1 MNALD
6 PQFRVAIVVD
16 FSERFDRSVLD
27 GISGFVRQA
36 NNWRIY
42 VPHDAQHRVSML
54 RNWNGDGI
62 IANFGDPD
70 VLEVVRKKRVAA
82 IGFGGGEGYTSKR
95 IHYMA
100 TDNACIGEL
109 GATHLMQ
116 RGLAHFGY
124 CGMSLVRRNQPWSEE
139 RGKAFRKIVEA
150 SGYTCSMFRATR
162 SIENNW
168 KQLLRAMCEWL
179 ETLPR
184 PCGVMA
190 AYDLLALHLLEAC
203 HELRLRVP
211 DEIAVLGVDND
222 EQACELSA
230 PPLSSIEQGGER
242 LGAKAAELL
251 HQLMSGAT
259 ITSRGGT
266 NVPPVGVVRRQS
278 TDVLAIAD
286 QDVALAIR
294 YIRNSAC
301 DGIQVGDVM
310 KLVHVSRVSFENRFK
325 GVVGH
330 TMHAEIK
337 RVQLEKV
344 KELLRTTDLTVRQIA
359 ERTGYEYPQYLSNLF
374 QKTFHQTLGEF
385 RKQAQSVRHGRGQQ
399 TSEVAEGE
407 VNSIKK

>member
-1 MNALD
+1 MNSAD
-6 PQFRVAIVVD
+6 SKFRVALVVD

-27 GISGFVRQA
+27 GISSFVRQS

-42 VPHDAQHRVSML
+42 VPHDPQHRVSML

-62 IANFGDPD
+62 IANFDDP
-70 VLEVVRKKRVAA
+70 EVMAMVRKKRVVAV
-82 IGFGGGEGYTSKR
+82 GYGGGEGYTSKR
-95 IHYMA
+95 IHYMT
-100 TDNACIGEL
+100 TDNARIGEL

-116 RGLAHFGY
+116 RGLTHFGY

-139 RGKAFRKIVEA
+139 RGEAFRAMVE
-150 SGYTCSMFRATR
+150 SNGFTCNMFRATR
-162 SIENNW
+162 TVENNW
-168 KQLLRAMCEWL
+168 KQLLRAMCDWL
-179 ETLPR
+179 QDLPR

-190 AYDLLALHLLEAC
+190 AYDLHALHLLEAC
-203 HELRLRVP
+203 RELRLRVP

-242 LGAKAAELL
+242 LGAEAAQLL
-251 HQLMSGAT
+251 HQLMSGAPLAPRAETT
-259 ITSRGGT
+259 I
-266 NVPPVGVVRRQS
+266 PPVGIISRQS
-278 TDVLAIAD
+278 TDVLAIED

-325 GVVGH
+325 TVVGH
-330 TMHAEIK
+330 TMHVEIK
-337 RVQLEKV
+337 RVQLDKV
-344 KELLRTTDLTVRQIA
+344 RELLRTTDLSIRQIA
-359 ERTGYEYPQYLSNLF
+359 ERTGFEYPQYLSNLF

-385 RKQAQSVRHGRGQQ
+385 RRQVRSVGHARNQQ
-399 TSEVAEGE
+399 GGDVLTGEGK
-407 VNSIKK
+407 STRK